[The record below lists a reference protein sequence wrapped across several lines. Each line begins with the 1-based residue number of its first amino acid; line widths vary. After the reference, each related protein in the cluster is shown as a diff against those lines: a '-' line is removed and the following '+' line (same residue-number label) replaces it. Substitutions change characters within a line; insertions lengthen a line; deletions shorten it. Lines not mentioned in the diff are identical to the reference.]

1 MAWLVGLD
9 EILKQSSSWM
19 TYKRGMEYYRE
30 HRVKML
36 KFDPDEMNFR
46 AIVEGSEVY
55 EVFLHTDWDG
65 CLHRVECTCPAFAS
79 MAGTCKHIVAALLQ
93 VKKEMKHSDWHPPKQ
108 DPHEKTLREIVGLFQ
123 PVTPAENRTAA
134 TPLQVEYLLELTPS
148 WNRRIDR
155 WLTLRLKTGPKRLY
169 VVKNI
174 RDFLSAFTE
183 GKPLYFT
190 KNFTYDP
197 AVHLPDQ
204 KDRDMLRF
212 LASLYKSEQT
222 YQQMFHPWDPPAGQN
237 ERQLTI
243 PPDQILPL
251 LQHLPA
257 GRFCL
262 ESDGDSY
269 TELPVMEG
277 ESPVSF
283 SLSREGEAYV
293 LQPEEQGNHEG
304 PVLLS
309 EDGICFDSGRIY
321 QLNPAQRENI
331 LPLYRRIRQLPEE
344 KLYIPPDRM
353 ETFSSTVLP
362 SLKKESQLTIQRDVS
377 DRMVQYP
384 LRTEIYLDY
393 KRETEDDE
401 RLTARIT
408 HIYGGTTVDPLL
420 REEPKNDGIV
430 LLRDI
435 EKEQQVMAVFEEVG
449 FRFNGKELYLDDE
462 VALFHFIYDQIPE
475 LEEMADLYTTPA
487 LRNLLFA
494 PERRPVPH
502 VEVDT
507 STDWLEVRFELPD
520 ADPEELGEMLQAMIE
535 RKRYYRLQNGAFVSL
550 EPPGGESLRSLL
562 EEGARRHQIKDG
574 RLKLPAARAL
584 QLEELLEQHAPD
596 IKLGQRFRR
605 LIRNI
610 KDPENL
616 KFSPPAT
623 LEPILRDYQRFGF
636 QWLKTLAHYR
646 FGGILADDMGLGK
659 TLQALT
665 FILSELEEDS
675 DGRTG
680 PALVVAPASLIYNW
694 EKECARFAPDIK
706 ALVIA
711 GTRTEREQML
721 QDLTGFDLLIT
732 SYPLLR
738 RDRELYDAHQFRTL
752 ILDEAQSFKNQ
763 HSQTAQAVRRI
774 SSRTRFALSG
784 TPIENSLDE
793 LGSIMEVVMP
803 GLFFGRQALRDLPTK
818 EVARRVRP
826 FILRRMKRDVLTE
839 LPEKIESV
847 QLSELTPQQK
857 RLYMATLQQL
867 RQETQQA
874 LQTEGFQK
882 NRMKILAGLTRLR
895 QICCHPSLYLEN
907 YTADSGKFAQL
918 LEKLDELLQNQRRAL
933 IFSQFTGMLALIRAE
948 LEGRGV
954 TYHYLDGS
962 TPAKERLEM
971 AHRFNSGEKDLF
983 LISLK
988 AGGTGLNLTGADTVI
1003 LYDLW
1008 WNPAVEQQAADR
1020 AHRIGQ
1026 KKTVQVIRLITRG
1039 TIEEKIHELQQKKQ
1053 ALFDQVIQPG
1063 EQMLTRLSEADLRE
1077 ILNID

>member
-1 MAWLVGLD
+1 MAWLAGLD
-9 EILKQSSSWM
+9 QILKQSSGWM
-19 TYKRGMEYYRE
+19 TYKRGMEYFRD
-30 HRVKML
+30 HRVKTIR
-36 KFDPDEMNFR
+36 FDPDEMTFR
-46 AIVEGSEVY
+46 ALVEGGEPY
-55 EVFLHTDWDG
+55 EVILQTDMDG
-65 CLHRVECTCPAFAS
+65 RLSRVDCTCPAFAS
-79 MAGTCKHIVAALLQ
+79 VAGHCKHIVAALLQ
-93 VKKEMKHSDWHPPKQ
+93 LREEMRLSDFPPKQ
-108 DPHEKTLREIVGLFQ
+108 DPHEKTIREIIGLFQ
-123 PVTPAENRTAA
+123 PALPEENHTTAA
-134 TPLQVEYLLELTPS
+134 PLQVEYLLELIPS
-148 WNRRIDR
+148 WNRKTDR
-155 WLTLRLKTGPKRLY
+155 WLTLRLKAGPKRLY

-174 RDFLSAFTE
+174 REFLSAFAE

-204 KDRDMLRF
+204 KDREMLRF
-212 LASLYKSEQT
+212 LASLCKSEQM
-222 YQQMFHPWDPPAGQN
+222 YQQMLHPWDPPAEKN

-243 PPDQILPL
+243 PPDQIVTL
-251 LQHLPA
+251 LQHLPT

-262 ESDGDSY
+262 ENDGDSY
-269 TELPVMEG
+269 TELPVIEG

-283 SLSREGEAYV
+283 SLNREGEEYV
-293 LQPEEQGNHEG
+293 LEPEVREKREG

-309 EDGICFDSGRIY
+309 EDGICFHAGRIY
-321 QLNPAQRENI
+321 KLNQAQRENI

-344 KLYIPPDRM
+344 KLYIPAIRM
-353 ETFSSTVLP
+353 ESFSSAVLP
-362 SLKKESQLTIQRDVS
+362 ALKREGRLTIQRDVS
-377 DRMVQYP
+377 DRMVQHP
-384 LRTEIYLDY
+384 LRTEIHLDY
-393 KRETEDDE
+393 KRDTDHGE

-408 HIYGGTTVDPLL
+408 HIYGEITVDPL
-420 REEPKNDGIV
+420 RRDGQKKDGIV
-430 LLRDI
+430 LLRDA

-449 FRFNGKELYLDDE
+449 FKFNGRELYLNDE
-462 VALFHFIYDQIPE
+462 AALFRFIHDKMPQ

-487 LRNLLFA
+487 LRDILFE
-494 PERRPVPH
+494 PGRRPVPH
-502 VEVDT
+502 VDVDT

-520 ADPEELGEMLQAMIE
+520 ADPDELEKMLRAMIE
-535 RKRYYRLQNGAFVSL
+535 RKRYYRLQSGAFVSL
-550 EPPGGESLRSLL
+550 EPPGVDSFRSLL
-562 EEGARRHQIKDG
+562 EEGARRRDFIAGD

-584 QLEELLEQHAPD
+584 QLEELLEQPAPD
-596 IKLGQRFRR
+596 IKLGHRFRR

-610 KDPENL
+610 QDPENL
-616 KFSPPAT
+616 DFSPPAS
-623 LEPILRDYQRFGF
+623 LAPVLRDYQRFGF

-675 DGRTG
+675 DGRAG
-680 PALVVAPASLIYNW
+680 PALVVSPASLIYNW
-694 EKECARFAPDIK
+694 EKECTRFAPGLK
-706 ALVIA
+706 AVVIA
-711 GTRTEREQML
+711 GNREERERLL
-721 QDLTGFDLLIT
+721 QDLTDFDLLIT

-738 RDRELYDAHQFRTL
+738 RDLELYDSHRFRTL

-763 HSQTAQAVRRI
+763 HSRTAQAVRRI

-803 GLFFGRQALRDLPTK
+803 GLFSGRQALRGLSTE
-818 EVARRVRP
+818 EVARQVRP

-839 LPEKIESV
+839 LPEKIESI
-847 QLSELTPQQK
+847 QLSELTTQQK

-867 RQETQQA
+867 QQETELA
-874 LQTEGFQK
+874 LKTEGFQK
-882 NRMKILAGLTRLR
+882 SRMKILAGLTRLR
-895 QICCHPSLYLEN
+895 QICCHPSLYLAN

-918 LEKLDELLQNQRRAL
+918 LEKLDELLQNRRRVL
-933 IFSQFTGMLALIRAE
+933 IFSQFTGMLALIRGE
-948 LEGRGV
+948 LEKRGIP
-954 TYHYLDGS
+954 YHYLDGS
-962 TPAKERLEM
+962 TPAKERLGM
-971 AHRFNSGEKDLF
+971 AHRFNSGERDLF

-1039 TIEEKIHELQQKKQ
+1039 TIEEKIYELQQKKQ

-1063 EQMLTRLSEADLRE
+1063 EQMLTSLSEADLRE
-1077 ILNID
+1077 ILNMD